1 MTADDLRE
9 VFSDVQPPLTV
20 PPALSQEWADLT
32 DQLIAELGMDPE
44 AALLAAAADLGIAY
58 GE

>member
-1 MTADDLRE
+1 MTPDDQLE
-9 VFSDVQPPLTV
+9 AFSDVQAAPTV

-44 AALLAAAADLGIAY
+44 AALLAAADELGIEY
-58 GE
+58 G

>member
-1 MTADDLRE
+1 MTPDDLIDI
-9 VFSDVQPPLTV
+9 VAAAQAAPTV

-44 AALLAAAADLGIAY
+44 AALLAAADELGIEY
-58 GE
+58 G

>member
-1 MTADDLRE
+1 M
-9 VFSDVQPPLTV
+9 

-44 AALLAAAADLGIAY
+44 AALLAVADELGIEY
-58 GE
+58 G